1 MNRRTLSAALQ
12 TGNLADAALDFVKA
26 GTARPAS
33 EPVAAAVVPAKPT
46 AVEEPPPVA
55 GSLKRRLRMGD
66 DSEGEAEAGLVSL
79 TVRVPRIVPPGL
91 LLASVDRKLKRQ
103 RPWTQQE
110 IVAEALTHWLQ
121 EHGYLS

>member
-12 TGNLADAALDFVKA
+12 TGSLTDAALDFVKA
-26 GTARPAS
+26 GIARPAS
-33 EPVAAAVVPAKPT
+33 EPVAASIVPTKPA
-46 AVEEPPPVA
+46 AVEEPCPVVH
-55 GSLKRRLRMGD
+55 GVKQRLRISD
-66 DSEGEAEAGLVSL
+66 DDEKEAEAGLISL